1 MFFNHIN
8 FDILCEFE
16 IKSSFWLNYLN
27 LILFL
32 REFDGKINIIVSLI
46 KLYILRGYKLMNQEL
61 ELVESMDK
69 LNILMHKFQTE
80 LLNGDLKEYTLRQL
94 YYIELI
100 DKHEG
105 ISVSEISKTL
115 ELKKSTISIAINQL
129 IELEIVTKIQ
139 SNTDKRFY
147 FLNLTSKGKDI
158 MKMHKQVH
166 QNTIKKIIDILNP
179 QEVESFIK
187 IVDKITVLNL

>member
-1 MFFNHIN
+1 VTTI
-8 FDILCEFE
+8 
-16 IKSSFWLNYLN
+16 
-27 LILFL
+27 
-32 REFDGKINIIVSLI
+32 
-46 KLYILRGYKLMNQEL
+46 NQEL

-69 LNILMHKFQTE
+69 LSILMKKFQTE
-80 LLNGDLKEYTLRQL
+80 LLSGDLKEYTLRQL

-115 ELKKSTISIAINQL
+115 DLKKSTISIAVNQL
-129 IELEIVTKIQ
+129 IDLEIVDKIQ

-147 FLNLTSKGKDI
+147 FLKLTPKGKNI

-166 QNTIKKIIDILNP
+166 KNTIKKILKILNP
-179 QEVESFIK
+179 EEVENFMN
-187 IVDKITVLNL
+187 IVDKITVITVNG